1 MKKVDQGNKPTERPG
16 QQQILGTQPTNVIRA
31 TAPREEM
38 RPVDKAASETTKVAS
53 FMDRLAEA
61 DRRALLGAARAEH
74 YEPGDVICRQGDE
87 GDMLYVIVSG
97 RVAVLKE
104 ILGGNKRSGAILL
117 GYRGSGEILGEMSLV
132 GSRERSAS
140 LVAVEDSEML
150 CIEAV
155 RFSALMVRQ
164 PAISWAVLS
173 VLNDRLQEADAARTV
188 IVQEEQELAQ
198 QVVDLTGE
206 TERLA
211 ELARVRQETIELLVH
226 DLRTPVAVIDG
237 CLQMLEASLPPD
249 ALAAVEKILGLAD
262 QSTARLMSLLEELL
276 SAARQESTMATLV
289 REPCDLPRMLREAVE
304 SAQATAQGAK
314 LALSLELPQRGSGGQ
329 TDDGLSAVGDR
340 AQLRRVVDNL
350 IENAMSYTPGGGRVV
365 VAAAL
370 AGDEIQVSVTD
381 TGPGVP
387 EGHRELIFE
396 RFTRVPGVEGRRQ
409 GFGLGLY
416 FCRQVVEAH
425 GGRIWVEPG
434 PGGVGSRFVFTLPRQ

>member
-1 MKKVDQGNKPTERPG
+1 
-16 QQQILGTQPTNVIRA
+16 
-31 TAPREEM
+31 
-38 RPVDKAASETTKVAS
+38 
-53 FMDRLAEA
+53 
-61 DRRALLGAARAEH
+61 
-74 YEPGDVICRQGDE
+74 
-87 GDMLYVIVSG
+87 
-97 RVAVLKE
+97 
-104 ILGGNKRSGAILL
+104 
-117 GYRGSGEILGEMSLV
+117 
-132 GSRERSAS
+132 
-140 LVAVEDSEML
+140 
-150 CIEAV
+150 
-155 RFSALMVRQ
+155 
-164 PAISWAVLS
+164 
-173 VLNDRLQEADAARTV
+173 V

-237 CLQMLEASLPPD
+237 CLQMLEASLPPG
-249 ALAAVEKILGLAD
+249 ALAAVEKILALAD

-314 LALSLELPQRGSGGQ
+314 LALSLELPQRGSEGQ
-329 TDDGLSAVGDR
+329 ADDGLSAVGDR